1 MTPIAPHISAF
12 LQDYLAG
19 LRDASQHTCDN
30 YSCTFLLLFEF
41 ASKTFKVTPSQ
52 LRLEQIGAALVISFL
67 EHLETVR
74 GNTASTRNTR
84 LAAIKSFF
92 HFLEYRLPAALN
104 QIRGV
109 LAIPFKKTTAK
120 IVPVL
125 TVDEAQALLDTPD
138 PTTRDGIRDRAMLH
152 LAVTTGLRVS
162 ELVGLRMDDLI
173 LQPDPSI
180 RVLGKGR
187 RERSLPLQKTAAS
200 ALRAW
205 LSVRGNDN
213 QVPEVFLNARG
224 QQLTRWGFN
233 YILKKHAETA
243 ASKSPSLSRK
253 KISPH
258 VLRHTCAMI
267 VLNTTHDIR
276 KVALWLG
283 HAHTRT
289 SEIYTRADP
298 SEKLEIINAIT
309 PPTLRKGR
317 FRPPDKLVALLKGQS
332 LCGVIAHG
340 KETPMHTS

>member
-52 LRLEQIGAALVISFL
+52 LSLEQIDAALVISFL
-67 EHLETVR
+67 EHLETAR
-74 GNTASTRNTR
+74 GNTPSTRNTR

-92 HFLEYRLPAALN
+92 HFLEYRLPAAMN

-109 LAIPFKKTTAK
+109 LAVPFKKTTSK
-120 IVPVL
+120 IVPFL
-125 TVDEAQALLDTPD
+125 TVDEAQALLDAPD
-138 PTTRDGIRDRAMLH
+138 PTTRDGIRDRAMLY
-152 LAVTTGLRVS
+152 LAVTAGLRVS
-162 ELVGLRMDDLI
+162 ELVALRMDDLI
-173 LQPDPSI
+173 LQSHPSI

-187 RERSLPLQKTAAS
+187 RERSLPLQKSTAS

-205 LSVRGNDN
+205 LSIRGDDA
-213 QVPEVFLNARG
+213 QVPEIFLNARG
-224 QQLTRWGFN
+224 QHLTRWGFN
-233 YILKKHAETA
+233 YILKKHADSA
-243 ASKSPSLSRK
+243 ACDFPSLRAK
-253 KISPH
+253 EISPH

-267 VLNTTHDIR
+267 VLNATHDIR

-283 HAHTRT
+283 HANTQT

-298 SEKLEIINAIT
+298 SEKLETINAIT
-309 PPTLRKGR
+309 PPSLRKGR
-317 FRPPDKLVALLKGQS
+317 FRPPDRLVALLRGLS
-332 LCGVIAHG
+332 LCGVNTRG
-340 KETPMHTS
+340 KETPMCAS